1 MTKAKRHY
9 ESWSID
15 EARSFMN
22 YYLANITRKD
32 YSIVLDNFSKEVDR
46 TYDAIAFRVKEVLSI
61 LTEGDKGLKKDK
73 WTKEFIKAVDTKL
86 NDGSISKA
94 KMLMLFE

>member
-1 MTKAKRHY
+1 MKKAKRHY
-9 ESWSID
+9 ESWSEE
-15 EARSFMN
+15 EARSFLN
-22 YYLANITRKD
+22 YYLSNITRKD
-32 YSIVLDNFSKEVDR
+32 YSIVIENFAKEVDR

>member
-32 YSIVLDNFSKEVDR
+32 YTLVLDNFSKEVDR
-46 TYDAIAFRVKEVLSI
+46 TYDAIAFRLKEVLSI
-61 LTEGDKGLKKDK
+61 LTDVDQGLKKDK
-73 WTKEFIKAVDTKL
+73 LTKEFI
-86 NDGSISKA
+86 
-94 KMLMLFE
+94 

>member
-1 MTKAKRHY
+1 MKKAKRHY
-9 ESWSID
+9 EAWSIE
-15 EARSFMN
+15 EADSFLD

-32 YSIVLDNFSKEVDR
+32 YSIVLDQYAQQVDR

-61 LTEGDKGLKKDK
+61 LTEGDKGLKKEK

>member
-61 LTEGDKGLKKDK
+61 LTEGNQGLKKDK
-73 WTKEFIKAVDTKL
+73 WTKEFIYVVNEKL
-86 NDGSISKA
+86 NEGSISKA
-94 KMLMLFE
+94 KMIMLFE

>member
-15 EARSFMN
+15 EARSFVN
-22 YYLANITRKD
+22 YYLSNITRRD
-32 YSIVLDNFSKEVDR
+32 YSIVLDSFSKEVDR

>member
-15 EARSFMN
+15 EARSFVN
-22 YYLANITRKD
+22 YYLSNITRRD
-32 YSIVLDNFSKEVDR
+32 YSIVLDSFSKEVDR

-61 LTEGDKGLKKDK
+61 LTDGEQGLKKDK
-73 WTKEFIKAVDTKL
+73 WTKEFIFVVDEKL
-86 NDGSISKA
+86 NEGTISKS
-94 KMLMLFE
+94 KMIMLFE

>member
-22 YYLANITRKD
+22 YYLTNITRKD
-32 YSIVLDNFSKEVDR
+32 YSLVLDNFSKEVDR

-61 LTEGDKGLKKDK
+61 LTDGDQGLKKDK
-73 WTKEFIKAVDTKL
+73 WTKEFIYVVDEKL
-86 NDGSISKA
+86 NEGSISKA
-94 KMLMLFE
+94 KMIMLFE

>member
-32 YSIVLDNFSKEVDR
+32 YSLVLDNFSKEVDR

-61 LTEGDKGLKKDK
+61 LTDGDQGLKKD
-73 WTKEFIKAVDTKL
+73 
-86 NDGSISKA
+86 
-94 KMLMLFE
+94 